1 MSVSNVKK
9 GPKSHSSSG
18 DDEWSFELEDQAVP
32 NAVEQVK
39 LERSQRAPRRERAI
53 GIEDPSKIVR
63 KSRSAMAREMGPTR
77 KPVKADKIPANLIL
91 RGFAFLI
98 DLSLLG
104 AGAALTL
111 VMGGEISEIVSS
123 FYELLGLEIPLMVDT
138 YTIIATALFV
148 YFCLNVVLV
157 VLFRATIGKLLMGLR
172 VRGYDFVDL
181 KFSNAIWREFLFKP
195 LSILLLIDFVLPLFN
210 KDRRSLHDFLAQTMV
225 VKR

>member
-1 MSVSNVKK
+1 MSVSSSKK
-9 GPKSHSSSG
+9 DTKSHSGSG

-39 LERSQRAPRRERAI
+39 LERSQRAPRKEQAI
-53 GIEDPSKIVR
+53 KIEDPNKIVR

-77 KPVKADKIPANLIL
+77 KPVKADKVPANLIL

-98 DLSLLG
+98 DISLLG

-111 VMGGEISEIVSS
+111 VMGTELSEIVTSV
-123 FYELLGLEIPLMVDT
+123 YELLGMEVPLSVDT
-138 YTIIATALFV
+138 YTIVATALLV

-157 VLFRATIGKLLMGLR
+157 VFFRATIGKLLMGLR
-172 VRGYDFVDL
+172 VRGYHYVDL